1 MPLLIDIYSDVICP
15 WCWIGKRRLDQAI
28 ATLTPSQAQ
37 VRWHPFQ
44 LNPGMPPEGMPRA
57 DYRRRKFGSDEYA
70 QALDARVTKAGEID
84 GLAFDLAGQ
93 SRTPNTILA
102 HRLIW
107 LAGKHGVQDVIVE
120 ALFSAYFSAGLNIGD
135 ASTLARIAAAATEAK
150 TNSALFAA
158 KNISAFLARN
168 EGEAEIQ
175 ADEQS
180 IRAQDLDGVPLFII
194 NGKERINGA
203 QPIAV
208 FTAILHQMAT
218 AAPDDTT
225 DCNDGFCRT

>member
-1 MPLLIDIYSDVICP
+1 MPLLIDVYSDVICP
-15 WCWIGKRRLDQAI
+15 WCWIGKRRLDQAR
-28 ATLTPSQAQ
+28 ATLSTTQTT

-44 LNPGMPPEGMPRA
+44 LNPGMPREGMPRA

-93 SRTPNTILA
+93 SRTPNTLLA

-107 LAGKHGVQDVIVE
+107 LAGQHGVQDVIVE

-135 ASTLARIAAAATEAK
+135 APTLARIAAAATETK
-150 TNSALFAA
+150 MNSTLFATQ
-158 KNISAFLARN
+158 NISAFLASHG
-168 EGEAEIQ
+168 GEAEIQ
-175 ADEQS
+175 VDEQS
-180 IRAQDLDGVPLFII
+180 IRAQQLDGVPLFII

-203 QPIAV
+203 QPLAV
-208 FTAILHQMAT
+208 FTSILNQMAT
-218 AAPDDTT
+218 AAPDDAT
-225 DCNDGFCRT
+225 DCSDGFCRT